1 MDADPLERV
10 LRVYRVARA
19 ARRVRLGHRK
29 LKRML
34 DDHAAQTDVLLD
46 ASELAER
53 IREERV
59 EPEDVRR
66 GARTIVNSAP
76 RMYRAVA
83 RHIRNRK

>member
-19 ARRVRLGHRK
+19 ARRVRLSHRK

-46 ASELAER
+46 ASELVER

-66 GARTIVNSAP
+66 GARAIVNSAP
-76 RMYRAVA
+76 RVYRAVA